1 MSFTYSPGGG
11 SGDRIRF
18 WSGDT
23 NPDAVG
29 RLRLEN
35 EEIDDA
41 LVLEPNELM
50 AGATCCDALAAKFA
64 REPEGNAGPHA
75 IRPSSRASELR
86 TIAARLR
93 QRAAGQG
100 VVFAGGLA
108 TEDNP
113 RAFEPGK
120 LSHPEAG
127 S

>member
-1 MSFTYSPGGG
+1 MSFSYTPGGG
-11 SGDRIRF
+11 SRDRIRF

-23 NPDAVG
+23 NSDAIQ

-41 LVLEPNELM
+41 LVMEPNELL

-64 REPEGNAGPHA
+64 REPEGSAGPHS

-86 TIAARLR
+86 TTAARLR
-93 QRAAGQG
+93 QRAAGQAG
-100 VVFAGGLA
+100 IFAGGLA
-108 TEDNP
+108 SDDNP

-120 LSHPEAG
+120 LSHPEA